1 MPIEWRL
8 SLDLLKSE
16 FATIEESVQSL
27 AEQAANPR
35 DDRAARRA
43 ALEVAKKM
51 IVKLNERIASLDL
64 QLN

>member
-16 FATIEESVQSL
+16 FATIEESVQSI

-43 ALEVAKKM
+43 ALKVAKKR